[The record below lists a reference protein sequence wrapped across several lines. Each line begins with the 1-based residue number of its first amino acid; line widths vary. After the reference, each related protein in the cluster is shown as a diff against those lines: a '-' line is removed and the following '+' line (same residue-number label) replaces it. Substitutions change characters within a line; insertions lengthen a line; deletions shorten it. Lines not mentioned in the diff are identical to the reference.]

1 MNAEQLTSYLQDLKQ
16 LKSVDEKELMSLV
29 QKHPYCQHLHFLMVK
44 KAQLHFSVNYEK
56 LLHLAA
62 TYTTDRPYLYQIM
75 QRDQL
80 MLEQEI
86 AEEDKLFLNKIEES
100 QPSQA
105 QNNDTQLFENE
116 EDELLTLDQLTDSD
130 SNKLLLEASYL
141 SIKNPEIQSNEF
153 DESEFESEFESE
165 IESDHDFDQ
174 LMTLSDLM
182 PCDESIV
189 KTQPAIELPN
199 AIESENKIE
208 NTIEFQIEAEKI
220 ETAFEPQP
228 KSSFSSWLRKFKR
241 LDIAAAE
248 NVETSQNSIGEF
260 GKKIEENL
268 NTKVKNKGRKDKKNK
283 NADLIAFAEQSLQ
296 VNVDVASETLAELLV
311 EHDRKK
317 QAIHMLEK
325 LMLQIPEKSSY
336 FASKIKTIQ

>member
-86 AEEDKLFLNKIEES
+86 AEEDKLFLNKIEDT

-105 QNNDTQLFENE
+105 YNNDTQLLDNE
-116 EDELLTLDQLTDSD
+116 EDELLTLEQLSFNEPNNLQLELQHFDS
-130 SNKLLLEASYL
+130 
-141 SIKNPEIQSNEF
+141 KNPEITTTDF
-153 DESEFESEFESE
+153 DENDYEN
-165 IESDHDFDQ
+165 DHDFDQ
-174 LMTLSDLM
+174 LTTLSDLM
-182 PCDESIV
+182 PDDESVV
-189 KTQPAIELPN
+189 KIQTTLETPIELEPEE
-199 AIESENKIE
+199 ITDD
-208 NTIEFQIEAEKI
+208 TIEFQIESEKI
-220 ETAFEPQP
+220 DTAYQPQP

-241 LDIAAAE
+241 TDITTE
-248 NVETSQNSIGEF
+248 TEIDTSQNSIGEF

-268 NTKVKNKGRKDKKNK
+268 STKVKNKGRKEKKNK